1 MLSEQINQ
9 AIKAAMRSKDKV
21 RLSTLRDIKS
31 KIMVEATSASGQ
43 EITDA
48 VVLKICMKL
57 HKQRKE
63 TYALY
68 LEQGRDDLAK
78 EEFEQAEIIE
88 TFLPKMLSEDEVRA
102 EVVEAIK
109 VVGASGPQDM
119 GKCMGMLTKKLAG
132 KADGKLI
139 SSIVR
144 EALSK

>member
-68 LEQGRDDLAK
+68 VEQGRDDLAK

-144 EALSK
+144 DELSK

>member
-21 RLSTLRDIKS
+21 LLSTLRDIKS

-88 TFLPKMLSEDEVRA
+88 TFLQKMLSEDEVRA
-102 EVVEAIK
+102 EVVEVIK

-139 SSIVR
+139 S
-144 EALSK
+144 

>member
-1 MLSEQINQ
+1 MILSEQINQ

-21 RLSTLRDIKS
+21 RLATLRDIKS

-68 LEQGRDDLAK
+68 KEQGREDLAK

-88 TFLPKMLSEDEVRA
+88 AFLPKMLTEDEVRV
-102 EVVEAIK
+102 EVIEVIK
-109 VVGASGPQDM
+109 AVGASGPQDM
-119 GKCMGMLTKKLAG
+119 GKCMGVPHQ
-132 KADGKLI
+132 KARRKSRWKVDLYFG
-139 SSIVR
+139 
-144 EALSK
+144 SKRTQ

>member
-9 AIKAAMRSKDKV
+9 AIKAAMRAKDKV

-31 KIMVEATSASGQ
+31 KIMVEATAASGQ

-68 LEQGRDDLAK
+68 KEQGREDLAK
-78 EEFEQAEIIE
+78 EEREQAEIIE
-88 TFLPKMLSEDEVRA
+88 AFLPKMLSEEEIRA
-102 EVVEAIK
+102 EVLEAIK
-109 VVGASGPQDM
+109 S
-119 GKCMGMLTKKLAG
+119 
-132 KADGKLI
+132 
-139 SSIVR
+139 
-144 EALSK
+144 

>member
-144 EALSK
+144 EELSK

>member
-68 LEQGRDDLAK
+68 KEQGREDLAK

-88 TFLPKMLSEDEVRA
+88 AFLPKMLTENEVRV
-102 EVVEAIK
+102 EVIEVIK
-109 VVGASGPQDM
+109 AVGASGPQDM
-119 GKCMGMLTKKLAG
+119 GKCMAVLTKKLAG

-139 SSIVR
+139 SSVVR
-144 EALSK
+144 SELAK

>member
-9 AIKAAMRSKDKV
+9 AIKAAMRAKDKV

-31 KIMVEATSASGQ
+31 KIMVEATAASGQ

-68 LEQGRDDLAK
+68 KEQGREDLAK
-78 EEFEQAEIIE
+78 EEREQAEIIE
-88 TFLPKMLSEDEVRA
+88 AFLPKMLSEEEIRA
-102 EVVEAIK
+102 EVLEAIN
-109 VVGASGPQDM
+109 VTGASGPQDM

-139 SSIVR
+139 SLIVR
-144 EALSK
+144 EELSK

>member
-9 AIKAAMRSKDKV
+9 AIKAAMRAKDKV

-31 KIMVEATSASGQ
+31 KIMVEATAASGQ

-68 LEQGRDDLAK
+68 KEQGREDLAK
-78 EEFEQAEIIE
+78 EEREQAEIIE
-88 TFLPKMLSEDEVRA
+88 TFLPKMLSKDEIRA
-102 EVVEAIK
+102 EVIETIK
-109 VVGASGPQDM
+109 SIGASGPQDM
-119 GKCMGMLTKKLAG
+119 GKCMGVLTKKLAG

-144 EALSK
+144 QELSK

>member
-68 LEQGRDDLAK
+68 KEQGREDLAK

-88 TFLPKMLSEDEVRA
+88 AFLPKMLTEDEVRV
-102 EVVEAIK
+102 EVIEVIK
-109 VVGASGPQDM
+109 AVGASGPQDM
-119 GKCMGMLTKKLAG
+119 GKCMGVLTKKLAG

-139 SSIVR
+139 SSVVR
-144 EALSK
+144 SELAK

>member
-9 AIKAAMRSKDKV
+9 AIKAAMRAKDKV

-31 KIMVEATSASGQ
+31 KIMVEATASSGQ

-68 LEQGRDDLAK
+68 KEQGREDLAK

-88 TFLPKMLSEDEVRA
+88 AFLPKMLTEDEVRV
-102 EVVEAIK
+102 EVIEVIK
-109 VVGASGPQDM
+109 AVGASGPQDM
-119 GKCMGMLTKKLAG
+119 GKCMGVLTKKLAG

-139 SSIVR
+139 STLVR
-144 EALSK
+144 KELSE

>member
-9 AIKAAMRSKDKV
+9 AIKTAMRAKDKV

-31 KIMVEATSASGQ
+31 KIMVEATAASGQ

-68 LEQGRDDLAK
+68 MEQGREDLAK

-88 TFLPKMLSEDEVRA
+88 AFLPKMLSEDEVRA

-119 GKCMGMLTKKLAG
+119 GKCMGVLTKKLAG

-139 SSIVR
+139 STIVR
-144 EALSK
+144 QELSK